1 MTLEES
7 KILKEHLKVA
17 AMILLSNT
25 PKEELKNFASIE
37 LAVSD
42 HLLNEVARE
51 IENFFKRQQQDNYG
65 QEQKDSD
72 TFIPSFIL
80 VNG

>member
-65 QEQKDSD
+65 QERKDSD